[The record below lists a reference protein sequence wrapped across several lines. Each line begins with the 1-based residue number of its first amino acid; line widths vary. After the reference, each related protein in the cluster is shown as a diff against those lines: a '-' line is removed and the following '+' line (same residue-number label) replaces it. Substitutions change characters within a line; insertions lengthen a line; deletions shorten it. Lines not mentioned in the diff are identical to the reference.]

1 LLIIIII
8 TYSVLYLEN
17 SFSTTTDDLVHL
29 GIIQQLKKKDQNLP
43 LAKFSSMH
51 ACSMREKRNHRIQI
65 VPDRWVC
72 HECGVLEE
80 SLEWLL

>member
-1 LLIIIII
+1 M
-8 TYSVLYLEN
+8 YSVLYLKN

-29 GIIQQLKKKDQNLP
+29 GIIQQLKKKGSKS
-43 LAKFSSMH
+43 ASCKMFKH
-51 ACSMREKRNHRIQI
+51 ACSMGEKLNHRIQI